1 MKPANQALES
11 RLLVSKGNL
20 TILAFR
26 HILRLSIALYK
37 ARILGVR
44 NLPLTRLIALITS
57 SALVI
62 LYLHTPFFF

>member
-11 RLLVSKGNL
+11 SLLLSKGNL

-26 HILRLSIALYK
+26 HLLRLSMALYK

-44 NLPLTRLIALITS
+44 NLPITRLIT
-57 SALVI
+57 
-62 LYLHTPFFF
+62 